1 MPAEPESVHDNQ
13 DEAAVRAHVQGSMEV
28 QRLVTHLKQ
37 IEARAKAGAA
47 DGSASLCELSRRYPE
62 TVARGKRVSTVIYA
76 CGLTQSNV
84 PYGGRRNPGVGG
96 LSL

>member
-1 MPAEPESVHDNQ
+1 VPAEPESVHDNQ

-47 DGSASLCELSRRYPE
+47 SSGTRLSTGKAFQTHSRRFRAFLGAGLYGQGP
-62 TVARGKRVSTVIYA
+62 ARFNRE
-76 CGLTQSNV
+76 
-84 PYGGRRNPGVGG
+84 
-96 LSL
+96 